1 MRELSEPLLGG
12 DKKKIKKDNEGFLL
26 PRWHGY
32 VYQFMVFLIATINQT
47 QGKYLFLRN
56 PNLNPFQLIFAS

>member
-1 MRELSEPLLGG
+1 LRVFNIRELSEPLLGG

-32 VYQFMVFLIATINQT
+32 VYQFFDFFLITVNQT
-47 QGKYLFLRN
+47 AGKYMFLRN
-56 PNLNPFQLIFAS
+56 PNMNAF